1 MFFFIFDRVDLY
13 ITGIQISEELLGEA
27 MEVANLSNVPKD
39 YLEADFRA
47 ICEEIIP
54 GTIANDEIIA
64 TFIHLKASLASLV
77 STYSRQ

>member
-1 MFFFIFDRVDLY
+1 
-13 ITGIQISEELLGEA
+13 